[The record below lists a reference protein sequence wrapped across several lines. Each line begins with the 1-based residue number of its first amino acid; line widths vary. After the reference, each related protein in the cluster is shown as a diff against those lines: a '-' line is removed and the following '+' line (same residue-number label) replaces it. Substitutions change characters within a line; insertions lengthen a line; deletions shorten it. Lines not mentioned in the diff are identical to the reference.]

1 MSAVASLMPGHS
13 VYNCTDCADQFFIC
27 MKNLFVSMFLQ
38 FKNSLVCKVLK
49 ELRKPWDKKTEF
61 SNI

>member
-38 FKNSLVCKVLK
+38 FKNSLVC
-49 ELRKPWDKKTEF
+49 
-61 SNI
+61 